1 MSPAPAGTVA
11 PHGQAGFRRRQVR
24 IGDGAF
30 RHRIGTGLGQCPVHP
45 GRFQAP
51 HTDQVCR
58 YSTPLF
64 PAGVVCLLPTS
75 PDHRGRERVKPVVAP
90 CQPSSSNVC
99 AGSRNVAKH
108 EAVGPPFH
116 QLPRERGLRLR
127 LDGLPIL
134 DGGGTAALPVS
145 VAAVGLGEGCVVY
158 QMTRRSMCAP
168 WLGVSASLRSAS
180 RPRAKLS
187 PRPRRVPRR

>member
-1 MSPAPAGTVA
+1 MSPAPAGAVA
-11 PHGQAGFRRRQVR
+11 PPVQAGFRRRQVR
-24 IGDGAF
+24 IGDSAF

-51 HTDQVCR
+51 HTGQVCR

-90 CQPSSSNVC
+90 SQPSSSNVC
-99 AGSRNVAKH
+99 AGSRSVAKH

-116 QLPRERGLRLR
+116 QLPHRENGAFGSGLAGSRSSM
-127 LDGLPIL
+127 
-134 DGGGTAALPVS
+134 AA
-145 VAAVGLGEGCVVY
+145 GR
-158 QMTRRSMCAP
+158 RRSRCPLRP
-168 WLGVSASLRSAS
+168 WVLAKGVLFTR
-180 RPRAKLS
+180 
-187 PRPRRVPRR
+187 